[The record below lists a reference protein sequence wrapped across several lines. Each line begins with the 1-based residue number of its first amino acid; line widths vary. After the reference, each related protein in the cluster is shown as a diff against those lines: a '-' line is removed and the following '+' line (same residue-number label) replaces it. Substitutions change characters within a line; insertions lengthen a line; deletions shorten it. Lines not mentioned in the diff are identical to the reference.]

1 MCLLQ
6 YDTSDES
13 RGLDNRGLD
22 NGLAVRDRGIR
33 NTLEDEYSVRG
44 TSITKRSY
52 GRRSF
57 GGLFTSLASQ
67 TSEVPGKTSQLIKTL
82 MPITA

>member
-1 MCLLQ
+1 M
-6 YDTSDES
+6 
-13 RGLDNRGLD
+13 
-22 NGLAVRDRGIR
+22 
-33 NTLEDEYSVRG
+33 EDEYSVRG